1 MRRPRRSTMIT
12 AWEATT
18 CPTFSRRRRCAGR
31 YSTTCL
37 SRLACEA
44 RVRQYCWIHDVD
56 RPARREGEDLV
67 EDVGE
72 LKLPL
77 IARDIA
83 EMWRADDVA
92 HREADFRHRAAD
104 AAVAVDAERL
114 APQRVADSGLPFARL
129 EPSDVLRNFA
139 RRGEDQRPGELRGR
153 IRGRPR
159 MHVGGQHDAQ
169 ARAGVDV
176 DVRIDAALA
185 DEL

>member
-1 MRRPRRSTMIT
+1 MRRRRRSTMIT

-18 CPTFSRRRRCAGR
+18 CPTFSRRRRCAAR

-77 IARDIA
+77 IARDVA
-83 EMWRADDVA
+83 EMRRADDVV
-92 HREADFRHRAAD
+92 HRE
-104 AAVAVDAERL
+104 
-114 APQRVADSGLPFARL
+114 QRVLGVQHRLLLVDIHRRLPRPPGL
-129 EPSDVLRNFA
+129 
-139 RRGEDQRPGELRGR
+139 
-153 IRGRPR
+153 
-159 MHVGGQHDAQ
+159 
-169 ARAGVDV
+169 
-176 DVRIDAALA
+176 
-185 DEL
+185 